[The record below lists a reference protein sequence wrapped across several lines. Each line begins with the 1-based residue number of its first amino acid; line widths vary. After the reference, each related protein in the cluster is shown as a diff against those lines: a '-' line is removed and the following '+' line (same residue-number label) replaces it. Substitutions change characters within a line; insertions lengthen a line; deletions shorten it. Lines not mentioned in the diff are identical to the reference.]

1 MRKHKNSRHTE
12 RARACSIQRIS
23 EEKTPLCVVLLSKKK
38 EASFLLQSKA
48 NARCLLESKN
58 KRCVCVF
65 VVVFWREREKERE
78 KREREKQSVI
88 FLGFH
93 IF

>member
-38 EASFLLQSKA
+38 RSFFSFAEQSP
-48 NARCLLESKN
+48 ARFCLESN
-58 KRCVCVF
+58 ERF
-65 VVVFWREREKERE
+65 VRGVFWEEKKREKERE
-78 KREREKQSVI
+78 RKTHVI

-93 IF
+93 IL